1 MLGVFRSRR
10 RHLVGLDAR
19 SDPAG
24 DARVRGGI
32 HAKDVSFPFVNWLAE
47 GARGLSPAYFA
58 LVMATGIVSI
68 ASDRAG
74 FRTIAAVLLWLN
86 AGQYLLLWFLT
97 SWRLVRY
104 RQALVDDL
112 TNHRLAPGFF
122 SAVAATSVMGN
133 QLILTGAYD
142 LALGLWIFGLFIW
155 VTLTYTIFTG
165 LTIKETK
172 PTIDQG
178 ITGAWLLAVVATQ
191 SIAVLSALLS
201 RHFQQP
207 VRLHI
212 NFVALSMWLWG
223 GMMYIWIISL
233 IFYRYTF
240 FKFSPADFS
249 SPYWINMGAMAIST
263 LAGSLLIE
271 NAADAAF
278 LETLLPFLRGFTIFF
293 WATGT
298 WWIPM
303 LLILVVWRH
312 LHVPLKYDP
321 LYWGTVFPLGMYAVC
336 TFEMVRAM
344 SLDFLL
350 PIAHV
355 FVYVALLAWVA
366 TFVGLIRSLVSSL
379 IPALHSANG
388 RRDFP

>member
-1 MLGVFRSRR
+1 MQK
-10 RHLVGLDAR
+10 VG
-19 SDPAG
+19 
-24 DARVRGGI
+24 
-32 HAKDVSFPFVNWLAE
+32 SFSFLNWLAE
-47 GARGLSPAYFA
+47 GVQGLSPAYFA

-68 ASDRAG
+68 ASERAG
-74 FRTIAAVLLWLN
+74 FRTIGAVLLWLN
-86 AGQYLLLWFLT
+86 AAQYLLLWFLT
-97 SWRLVRY
+97 SWRLLRY
-104 RQALVDDL
+104 RSALVDDL
-112 TNHRLAPGFF
+112 TDHRSGPGFF

-133 QLILTGAYD
+133 QLIVTGAYD
-142 LALGLWIFGLFIW
+142 LAVALWIFGLFLWIM
-155 VTLTYTIFTG
+155 VTYTIFTT

-172 PTIDQG
+172 PTIDRG

-191 SIAVLSALLS
+191 SIALLSALLS
-201 RHFQQP
+201 RHFDQP

-223 GMMYIWIISL
+223 GMLYIWMISL

-240 FKFSPADFS
+240 FVLSPADFS
-249 SPYWINMGAMAIST
+249 APYWINMGAMAIST

-271 NAADAAF
+271 NAGDAWF
-278 LETLLPFLRGFTIFF
+278 LETLIPFLKGFTIFF

-312 LHVPLKYDP
+312 LYRKFPLRYDP
-321 LYWGTVFPLGMYAVC
+321 LYWGAVFPLGMYAVC

-350 PIAHV
+350 PVGRV
-355 FVYVALLAWVA
+355 FVYVALLAWA
-366 TFVGLIRSLVSSL
+366 MTFAGLIQSLASSL
-379 IPALHSANG
+379 LSALHSANG

>member
-1 MLGVFRSRR
+1 
-10 RHLVGLDAR
+10 
-19 SDPAG
+19 
-24 DARVRGGI
+24 
-32 HAKDVSFPFVNWLAE
+32 
-47 GARGLSPAYFA
+47 
-58 LVMATGIVSI
+58 
-68 ASDRAG
+68 
-74 FRTIAAVLLWLN
+74 
-86 AGQYLLLWFLT
+86 
-97 SWRLVRY
+97 
-104 RQALVDDL
+104 
-112 TNHRLAPGFF
+112 
-122 SAVAATSVMGN
+122 MGN
-133 QLILTGAYD
+133 ELILTGAYD
-142 LALGLWIFGLFIW
+142 LALALWIFGLFIW
-155 VTLTYTIFTG
+155 IILTYAIFAT

-191 SIAVLSALLS
+191 SMALLSALLS
-201 RHFQQP
+201 RHFEQP

-223 GMMYIWIISL
+223 GMMYIWMISL

-249 SPYWINMGAMAIST
+249 SSYWINMGAMAIST

-278 LETLLPFLRGFTIFF
+278 LETMIPFLKGFTIFF

-303 LLILVVWRH
+303 LLILVAWRH
-312 LHVPLKYDP
+312 LHISLKYDP

-336 TFEMVRAM
+336 TFEMARAM

-350 PIAHV
+350 PIARA
-355 FVYVALLAWVA
+355 FVYVALLAWA
-366 TFVGLIRSLVSSL
+366 TTFVGLIQSLVSSL
-379 IPALHSANG
+379 ILALHSANG
-388 RRDFP
+388 RRDFR

>member
-1 MLGVFRSRR
+1 M
-10 RHLVGLDAR
+10 
-19 SDPAG
+19 
-24 DARVRGGI
+24 
-32 HAKDVSFPFVNWLAE
+32 NWLAE
-47 GARGLSPAYFA
+47 GARDLSPAYFA

-68 ASDRAG
+68 AADRAE

-86 AGQYLLLWFLT
+86 VGQYLLLWILT
-97 SWRLVRY
+97 SWRLLRY
-104 RQALVDDL
+104 RRALFDDL
-112 TNHRLAPGFF
+112 TDHQSGPGFF

-142 LALGLWIFGLFIW
+142 LALALWIFGLFLWII
-155 VTLTYTIFTG
+155 LTYGIFTI

-191 SIAVLSALLS
+191 SMALLSALLS
-201 RHFQQP
+201 RHFEQP

-278 LETLLPFLRGFTIFF
+278 LETLLPFLKGFTIFF

-303 LLILVVWRH
+303 LVILVVWRH
-312 LHVPLKYDP
+312 LYRKFPLRYEP
-321 LYWGTVFPLGMYAVC
+321 VYWGLVFPLGMYAVC
-336 TFEMVRAM
+336 TFEMTRAM
-344 SLDFLL
+344 SLEFLL
-350 PIAHV
+350 PLARA
-355 FVYVALLAWVA
+355 FVYVALLVWAT
-366 TFVGLIRSLVSSL
+366 TFVGLLHSLVSSL
-379 IPALHSANG
+379 IQLPKRSTAVE
-388 RRDFP
+388 RT